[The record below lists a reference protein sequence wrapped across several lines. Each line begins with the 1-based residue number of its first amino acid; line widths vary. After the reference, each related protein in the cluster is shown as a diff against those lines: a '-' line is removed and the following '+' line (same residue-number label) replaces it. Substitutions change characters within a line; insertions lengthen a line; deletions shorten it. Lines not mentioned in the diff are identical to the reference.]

1 MDKEDTRP
9 IQRERGTREMVK
21 EVRYTG
27 RLVRRK
33 GYIKIRVR
41 IKDTLVN
48 CTIRRKY
55 INNQGKDTRAESTP
69 QFQVYRG

>member
-41 IKDTLVN
+41 IKDASGVGELHHQEK
-48 CTIRRKY
+48 IH
-55 INNQGKDTRAESTP
+55 
-69 QFQVYRG
+69 

>member
-41 IKDTLVN
+41 IKDTSGVGELHHQEK
-48 CTIRRKY
+48 IH
-55 INNQGKDTRAESTP
+55 
-69 QFQVYRG
+69 